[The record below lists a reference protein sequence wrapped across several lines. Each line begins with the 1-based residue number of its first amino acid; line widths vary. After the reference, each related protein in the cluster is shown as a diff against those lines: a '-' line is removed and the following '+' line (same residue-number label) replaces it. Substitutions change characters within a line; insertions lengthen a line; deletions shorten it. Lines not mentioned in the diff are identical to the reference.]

1 MSSTEVSTGIVGG
14 GVLSAES
21 DPDDVARRIAD
32 LSEQVHRALL
42 LRRLLAVWALPANVA
57 LVALTVSWFALGWSP
72 GWKLST
78 LVSVIPMISVVGSAF
93 LLYRQYFKVR
103 DMAIELRELNQA
115 RREQSLDDVGS
126 GGDLLA
132 AHKRYRA
139 YLPDAIRAYRRQ
151 ARRLRRAHNALQV
164 VIISGAIVTSVIAAI
179 SVTMA
184 DVRWAVVGVS
194 LLVALTAALSGFAKY
209 RERGVNLQQTA
220 DALEREYHS
229 VELRVGKYRRFDSE
243 QAAYA
248 EFAHEAEV
256 LLDEHAKRQQQVGP
270 AMLPDALV

>member
-42 LRRLLAVWALPANVA
+42 LRRLLTVWALPVNVA
-57 LVALTVSWFALGWSP
+57 LIALVVGYFAMRGGSGWQ
-72 GWKLST
+72 LVT
-78 LVSVIPMISVVGSAF
+78 LVSVIPTISVVGSGF

-139 YLPDAIRAYRRQ
+139 QLPDAIRAYRRQ
-151 ARRLRRAHNALQV
+151 ARRYRRAHNGLQV
-164 VIISGAIVTSVIAAI
+164 VVISGAIVTSVIAAI
-179 SVTMA
+179 SVTTA
-184 DVRWAVVGVS
+184 DVRWIAVGMS
-194 LLVALTAALSGFAKY
+194 LLVALTAALSGYAKY
-209 RERGVNLQQTA
+209 RERGLNLQRTA